1 MTLEGESRAFS
12 SPSGEVGGGMGLR
25 SVADPSLPLTPR
37 VVSLAS
43 LVALGKSLDLSLI
56 FFHLFNFIASL
67 ALKAARKIN

>member
-1 MTLEGESRAFS
+1 
-12 SPSGEVGGGMGLR
+12 MGLR